1 MAPISITFFP
11 FILSLAW
18 KIPMSLIKSN
28 TPIKSYDTLI
38 RIPQTERS
46 PIILFDTFQL
56 WINPS
61 SRNMVQLVRRPH
73 FLGLDIW
80 NSVTFG
86 NKASSDR
93 QPQHCSEI
101 RLWIDGS
108 GYRSFS
114 LWLQC
119 LEATNKYMLYNWKLK
134 VKMI

>member
-38 RIPQTERS
+38 RQHMSRILKTERS
-46 PIILFDTFQL
+46 PIISFETFQL

-61 SRNMVQLVRRPH
+61 SRNMVQLVQWPH
-73 FLGLDIW
+73 FLELEIW

-119 LEATNKYMLYNWKLK
+119 LEATNKIYVIQL
-134 VKMI
+134 